1 MAGRKGA
8 GGRKGRSGRRPLPLE
23 VKEARGTVEWARER
37 KAAAQ
42 TPGVRFPVAR
52 LAPPDWLD
60 EEGQNEWNRIVP
72 LLDGVRVLTEPD
84 LVALGN
90 YCEAVSLLISA
101 TRTYHAE
108 GILKGKGAH
117 PAVAIARDARNQCL
131 RFAIEF
137 GLTPAARTRV
147 AAGVAAPVAPPAE
160 KPVDEAEKFLFGF
173 HPPTVINGGKA

>member
-23 VKEARGTVEWARER
+23 VKEARGTVEPARER
-37 KAAAQ
+37 AAAAQ
-42 TPGVRFPVAR
+42 GPAVRFPVAR
-52 LAPPDWLD
+52 LVPPDWLD
-60 EEGQNEWNRIVP
+60 DEGQNEWNRIVP

-84 LVALGN
+84 LVALAN

-101 TRTYHAE
+101 TRAYHTE

-147 AAGVAAPVAPPAE
+147 AAGAPVPPSKPAE
-160 KPVDEAEKFLFGF
+160 KPVDEAERDLFEF
-173 HPPTVINGGKA
+173 HPPKLITGGKA